1 MTERANNVC
10 LTGTSPPGG
19 KASGLKRSDTVFA
32 DEFVR
37 DGGYIP
43 SMIGTAEMSSQLG
56 FE

>member
-1 MTERANNVC
+1 MTERANNAC